1 MNKQLK
7 IVEDLTE
14 RLKYYEQ
21 KEKKNDN
28 EEESCQKE
36 GRLTEE

>member
-21 KEKKNDN
+21 KEKKNCN